1 MRHSLLRRF
10 GDFLTRARP
19 QLEKASSLEGAWTDR
34 EITRKEDDRFGFQDY
49 AEVLAGNIRQ
59 AGTPITAGLFGSW
72 GSGKTSL
79 MRLIDAELK
88 TSDNKVTTLWINVWQ
103 LASQDEV
110 FGDYP

>member
-1 MRHSLLRRF
+1 MSNSNSSSQDDHS
-10 GDFLTRARP
+10 
-19 QLEKASSLEGAWTDR
+19 WTDR
-34 EITRKEDDRFGFQDY
+34 EISTKEDDRFGFQDY
-49 AEVLAGNIRQ
+49 AEVLAGRILE
-59 AGTPITAGLFGSW
+59 AGTPLTIGLFGSW

-79 MRLIDAELK
+79 MRLIDAELM